1 MKTLATLSTLSALG
15 TSLVAAGAA
24 LFALSGPAHAATDL
38 ELWRLDCGSVVVKDL
53 SSFSDTFAYAGQTR
67 TLTDSCYVIRHGADY
82 LLWDT
87 GLPVA
92 LIGKAPDLSQPLA
105 PSLTIDIPTQLAKIG
120 IKPDQ
125 IGIVGISHNHFDHMG
140 QASTFAKA
148 TLMIG
153 AGDWESLHENP
164 LPFGVMPALVQP
176 WMDGKAKLDPVSGDR
191 DVFGDGSVM
200 MLAMPGHTKGETA
213 LLVKLPQSGPVLL
226 SGDVVH
232 FEEQIANNG
241 VPPFNIDRAESL
253 ASMERM
259 NGIAKQLNAKLIIQ
273 HDADDIKKLP
283 TFPASAR

>member
-1 MKTLATLSTLSALG
+1 MKTIATLSTLGASIL
-15 TSLVAAGAA
+15 AAGVG
-24 LFALSGPAHAATDL
+24 LLALSGSAQAAADL

-53 SSFSDTFAYAGQTR
+53 SSFSDTFAYKGESR

-87 GLPVA
+87 GLPAA

-105 PSLTIDIPTQLAKIG
+105 PSLSVDIPTQLAKIG
-120 IKPDQ
+120 IKSDQ

-176 WMDGKAKLDPVSGDR
+176 WMDGKAKIDPVSGDR

-232 FEEQIANNG
+232 FEEQIGNNG

-259 NGIAKQLNAKLIIQ
+259 NRIAKQLNATLVVQ
-273 HDADDIKKLP
+273 HDANDIGKLP
-283 TFPASAR
+283 AFPASAR

>member
-1 MKTLATLSTLSALG
+1 MKTLATLSTLGASIL
-15 TSLVAAGAA
+15 AAGVG
-24 LFALSGPAHAATDL
+24 LLALSGSAQAAADL

-53 SSFSDTFAYAGQTR
+53 SSFSDTFAYKGESR

-87 GLPVA
+87 GLPAA

-105 PSLTIDIPTQLAKIG
+105 PSLSVDIPTQLAKIG
-120 IKPDQ
+120 IKSDQ

-191 DVFGDGSVM
+191 DVFGDGSVT

-232 FEEQIANNG
+232 FEEQIGNNG

-259 NGIAKQLNAKLIIQ
+259 NRIAKQLNAKLVVQ
-273 HDADDIKKLP
+273 HDANDIGKLP
-283 TFPASAR
+283 AFPASAR

>member
-1 MKTLATLSTLSALG
+1 MKTIATLSTLGASIL
-15 TSLVAAGAA
+15 AAGVG
-24 LFALSGPAHAATDL
+24 LLALSGSAQAAADL

-53 SSFSDTFAYAGQTR
+53 SSFSDTFAYKGESR

-87 GLPVA
+87 GLPAA

-105 PSLTIDIPTQLAKIG
+105 PSLSVDIPTQLAKIG

-125 IGIVGISHNHFDHMG
+125 IGLIGISHNHFDHIG

-164 LPFGVMPALVQP
+164 LPFGVVPALVQP
-176 WMDGKAKLDPVSGDR
+176 WMDGKAKIDPVSGDR
-191 DVFGDGSVM
+191 DVFGDGSVT

-232 FEEQIANNG
+232 FEEQIGNNG

-259 NGIAKQLNAKLIIQ
+259 NRIAKQLNAKLVVQ
-273 HDADDIKKLP
+273 HDANDISKLP
-283 TFPASAR
+283 AFPASAR

>member
-1 MKTLATLSTLSALG
+1 MKTFATLSTLG

-24 LFALSGPAHAATDL
+24 LFALSAPAHAAADL

-87 GLPVA
+87 GLPAA
-92 LIGKAPDLSQPLA
+92 LIGKAPDLTQPLA
-105 PSLTIDIPTQLAKIG
+105 PSLSIDIPTQLGKIG

-125 IGIVGISHNHFDHMG
+125 IGIVGISHNHFDHLG
-140 QASTFAKA
+140 QASTFPKA

-176 WMDGKAKLDPVSGDR
+176 WMDGKAKVDPVSGDR

-200 MLAMPGHTKGETA
+200 MLSMPGHTKGETA
-213 LLVKLPQSGPVLL
+213 LLVHLPKSGPVLL

-253 ASMERM
+253 ASMERL
-259 NGIAKQLNAKLIIQ
+259 NRIAKQLKAKLIIQ
-273 HDADDIKKLP
+273 HDAGDIAKLP

>member
-1 MKTLATLSTLSALG
+1 MKTLATLSTLGASIL
-15 TSLVAAGAA
+15 AAGVG
-24 LFALSGPAHAATDL
+24 LLALSGSAQAAADL

-53 SSFSDTFAYAGQTR
+53 SSFSDTFAYKGESR

-87 GLPVA
+87 GLPTA

-105 PSLTIDIPTQLAKIG
+105 PSLIVDIPTQLAKIG

-140 QASTFAKA
+140 QAATFAKA

-153 AGDWESLHENP
+153 AADWESLHENP
-164 LPFGVMPALVQP
+164 LPFGVVPALVQP
-176 WMDGKAKLDPVSGDR
+176 WMEGKAKIDPVSGDR

-213 LLVKLPQSGPVLL
+213 LLVKLPQGGPVLL

-273 HDADDIKKLP
+273 HDADDVAKLP
-283 TFPASAR
+283 AFPASAR

>member
-1 MKTLATLSTLSALG
+1 MKTLATLSTLGASIL
-15 TSLVAAGAA
+15 AAGIG
-24 LFALSGPAHAATDL
+24 LLALSGPAQAAADL

-53 SSFSDTFAYAGQTR
+53 SSFSDTFAYKGESR

-87 GLPVA
+87 GLPAA

-259 NGIAKQLNAKLIIQ
+259 NGIAKQLNATLIIQ

>member
-1 MKTLATLSTLSALG
+1 MKTLATLSTLGASIL
-15 TSLVAAGAA
+15 AAGVG
-24 LFALSGPAHAATDL
+24 LLALSGSAQAAADL

-53 SSFSDTFAYAGQTR
+53 SSFSDTFAYKGESR

-87 GLPVA
+87 GLPAA
-92 LIGKAPDLSQPLA
+92 LIGKASDLSQPLA
-105 PSLTIDIPTQLAKIG
+105 PSLSVDIPTQLAKIG

-153 AGDWESLHENP
+153 AADWESLHENP

-176 WMDGKAKLDPVSGDR
+176 WMDGKAKIDPVSGDR

-232 FEEQIANNG
+232 FEEQIGNNG

-259 NGIAKQLNAKLIIQ
+259 NGIAKQLNAKLVVQ
-273 HDADDIKKLP
+273 HDANDIGKLP
-283 TFPASAR
+283 AFPASAR

>member
-1 MKTLATLSTLSALG
+1 MKTLATLSTLGASVL
-15 TSLVAAGAA
+15 AAGIA
-24 LFALSGPAHAATDL
+24 LFTLSGSARAAADL
-38 ELWRLDCGSVVVKDL
+38 ELWRLDCGSIVVKDL
-53 SSFSDTFAYAGQTR
+53 SSFSDTFAYKGESR

-87 GLPVA
+87 GLPAA
-92 LIGKAPDLSQPLA
+92 LIGKTLDVTQPLA
-105 PSLTIDIPTQLAKIG
+105 PSLSVDIPTQLAKIG
-120 IKPDQ
+120 IKPEQ
-125 IGIVGISHNHFDHMG
+125 IGIVGISHNHFDHLG

-153 AGDWESLHENP
+153 AADWESLHENP

-176 WMDGKAKLDPVSGDR
+176 WMDGKAKIDPVSGDR
-191 DVFGDGSVM
+191 DVFGDGSVT

-232 FEEQIANNG
+232 FEEQIGNNG

-259 NGIAKQLNAKLIIQ
+259 NRIAKQLNAKLVVQ
-273 HDADDIKKLP
+273 HDADDIGKLP
-283 TFPASAR
+283 AFPASAR

>member
-1 MKTLATLSTLSALG
+1 MKTSATLSTLGASIL
-15 TSLVAAGAA
+15 AAGFG
-24 LFALSGPAHAATDL
+24 LLALSGSAQAAADL

-53 SSFSDTFAYAGQTR
+53 SSFSDTFAYKGESR
-67 TLTDSCYVIRHGADY
+67 TLTDSCYVIRHGTDY

-87 GLPVA
+87 GLPAA

-105 PSLTIDIPTQLAKIG
+105 PSLSVDIPTQLAKIG

-125 IGIVGISHNHFDHMG
+125 IGIVGISHNHFDHIG
-140 QASTFAKA
+140 QAATFAKA

-153 AGDWESLHENP
+153 AGDWESLHEDP

-176 WMDGKAKLDPVSGDR
+176 WMDGKAKIDPVSGDR

-232 FEEQIANNG
+232 FEEQIGNNG

-283 TFPASAR
+283 AFPASAR

>member
-1 MKTLATLSTLSALG
+1 MKTFATLSTLG

-24 LFALSGPAHAATDL
+24 LFAFSAPAHAAADL

-53 SSFSDTFAYAGQTR
+53 SFFSDTFAYKGESR

-87 GLPVA
+87 GLPAA
-92 LIGKAPDLSQPLA
+92 LIGKAPDLAQPLA
-105 PSLTIDIPTQLAKIG
+105 PSLTVDIPTQLAKIG
-120 IKPDQ
+120 LKPDQ
-125 IGIVGISHNHFDHMG
+125 IGLVGISHNHFDHLG
-140 QASTFAKA
+140 QATTFPKA

-176 WMDGKAKLDPVSGDR
+176 WMDGKAKVDPVSGDR
-191 DVFGDGSVM
+191 DVFGDGSVT

-253 ASMERM
+253 ASMERL
-259 NGIAKQLNAKLIIQ
+259 NRIAKQLNAKLVVQ
-273 HDADDIKKLP
+273 HDANDIGKLP
-283 TFPASAR
+283 AFPASAR

>member
-1 MKTLATLSTLSALG
+1 MKTLATLSTLGASIL
-15 TSLVAAGAA
+15 AAGVG
-24 LFALSGPAHAATDL
+24 LLALSGSAQAAADL

-53 SSFSDTFAYAGQTR
+53 SSFSDTFAYRGESR
-67 TLTDSCYVIRHGADY
+67 TLTDSCYLIRHGADY

-87 GLPVA
+87 GLPAA
-92 LIGKAPDLSQPLA
+92 LIGKTPDLSQPLA
-105 PSLTIDIPTQLAKIG
+105 PSLSVDIPTQLAKIG

-153 AGDWESLHENP
+153 AADWESLHENP

-176 WMDGKAKLDPVSGDR
+176 WMDGKAKVDPVSGDR

-200 MLAMPGHTKGETA
+200 MLSMPGHTKGETA

-273 HDADDIKKLP
+273 HDADDVGKLP
-283 TFPASAR
+283 AFPASAR

>member
-1 MKTLATLSTLSALG
+1 MKTLATLSTLGASVL
-15 TSLVAAGAA
+15 AAGVA
-24 LFALSGPAHAATDL
+24 LFTLSGSARAAADI
-38 ELWRLDCGSVVVKDL
+38 ELWRLDCGSIVVKDL
-53 SSFSDTFAYAGQTR
+53 SSFSDTFAYKGESR
-67 TLTDSCYVIRHGADY
+67 TLTDSCYAIRHGADY

-87 GLPVA
+87 GLPAA
-92 LIGKAPDLSQPLA
+92 LIGKAPDLTQPLA
-105 PSLTIDIPTQLAKIG
+105 PSLSVDIPTQLAKIG

-125 IGIVGISHNHFDHMG
+125 IGIVGISHNHFDHLG

-164 LPFGVMPALVQP
+164 LPFGVMPVLVQP
-176 WMDGKAKLDPVSGDR
+176 WMDGKAKIDPVSGDR
-191 DVFGDGSVM
+191 DVFGDGSVT

-232 FEEQIANNG
+232 FEEQIGNNG

-259 NGIAKQLNAKLIIQ
+259 NRIAKQLNAKLVVQ
-273 HDADDIKKLP
+273 HDADDIGKLP
-283 TFPASAR
+283 AFPASAR

>member
-1 MKTLATLSTLSALG
+1 MKTIATLSTLGASIL
-15 TSLVAAGAA
+15 AAGVG
-24 LFALSGPAHAATDL
+24 LLALSGSAQAAADL
-38 ELWRLDCGSVVVKDL
+38 ELWRLDCGSVVVRTCRA
-53 SSFSDTFAYAGQTR
+53 FSDTFAYKGESR

-87 GLPVA
+87 GLPAA

-105 PSLTIDIPTQLAKIG
+105 PSLSVDIPTQLAKIG
-120 IKPDQ
+120 IKSDQ

-176 WMDGKAKLDPVSGDR
+176 WMDGKAKIDPVSGDR

-232 FEEQIANNG
+232 FEEQIGNNG

-259 NGIAKQLNAKLIIQ
+259 NRIAKQLNATLVVQ
-273 HDADDIKKLP
+273 HDANDIGKLP
-283 TFPASAR
+283 AFPASAR

>member
-1 MKTLATLSTLSALG
+1 MKTFATLSTLFTLG

-24 LFALSGPAHAATDL
+24 LFALSGPAHAAADL

-53 SSFSDTFAYAGQTR
+53 SFFSDTFAYKGKSR

-87 GLPVA
+87 GLPAA

-105 PSLTIDIPTQLAKIG
+105 PSLTVDIPTQLAKIG

-125 IGIVGISHNHFDHMG
+125 IGLVGISHNHFDHLG

-176 WMDGKAKLDPVSGDR
+176 WMDGKAKVDPVSGDR

-253 ASMERM
+253 ASMERLSR
-259 NGIAKQLNAKLIIQ
+259 IAKQLNAKLIIQ
-273 HDADDIKKLP
+273 HDAGDIAKLP
-283 TFPASAR
+283 AFPASAR

>member
-1 MKTLATLSTLSALG
+1 MKTFATLFTLG

-24 LFALSGPAHAATDL
+24 LFAFSAPANAAADL

-87 GLPVA
+87 GLPAA
-92 LIGKAPDLSQPLA
+92 LIGKAPDLAQPLA
-105 PSLTIDIPTQLAKIG
+105 PSLTVDIPTQLAKIG

-125 IGIVGISHNHFDHMG
+125 IGLVGISHNHFDHLG
-140 QASTFAKA
+140 QATTFPKA

-176 WMDGKAKLDPVSGDR
+176 WMDGKAKVDPVSGDR

-259 NGIAKQLNAKLIIQ
+259 NRIAKQLNAKLVVQ
-273 HDADDIKKLP
+273 HDANDIGKLP
-283 TFPASAR
+283 AFPASAR

>member
-1 MKTLATLSTLSALG
+1 MKTLATLSTLGA
-15 TSLVAAGAA
+15 SLFAAGMA
-24 LFALSGPAHAATDL
+24 LLPLSGSAQAAANL

-53 SSFSDTFAYAGQTR
+53 SAFSDTFAYAGQTR

-87 GLPVA
+87 GLPA
-92 LIGKAPDLSQPLA
+92 GLIGKAPDLTQPLA
-105 PSLTIDIPTQLAKIG
+105 PSLAVDIPTQLQKIG

-125 IGIVGISHNHFDHMG
+125 IGLVGISHNHFDHLG
-140 QASTFAKA
+140 QAATFSNA

-176 WMDGKAKLDPVSGDR
+176 WMDGKAKIDPVSGDR

-213 LLVKLPQSGPVLL
+213 LLVHLPKSGPVLL

-259 NGIAKQLNAKLIIQ
+259 NRIAKQLNAKLIVQ
-273 HDADDIKKLP
+273 HDAGDIAKLP
-283 TFPASAR
+283 AFPASAR

>member
-1 MKTLATLSTLSALG
+1 MKTFPTLSTLSALG
-15 TSLVAAGAA
+15 TSLVIAGAA
-24 LFALSGPAHAATDL
+24 LFAFSAPALAAADL
-38 ELWRLDCGSVVVKDL
+38 ELWRLDCGSIVVKDL
-53 SSFSDTFAYAGQTR
+53 SSFSDTFAYKGESR

-87 GLPVA
+87 GLPAA

-105 PSLTIDIPTQLAKIG
+105 PSLSIDIPTQLARIG

-176 WMDGKAKLDPVSGDR
+176 WMDGKAKIDPVSGDR

-232 FEEQIANNG
+232 FEEQIGNNG

-259 NGIAKQLNAKLIIQ
+259 NRIAKQLNAKLVIQ
-273 HDADDIKKLP
+273 HDANDIGKLP
-283 TFPASAR
+283 AFPASVR

>member
-1 MKTLATLSTLSALG
+1 MKTLATLSTLGASIL
-15 TSLVAAGAA
+15 AAGVG
-24 LFALSGPAHAATDL
+24 LLALSGSAQAAADL

-53 SSFSDTFAYAGQTR
+53 SSFSDTFAYKGESR

-87 GLPVA
+87 GLPAA
-92 LIGKAPDLSQPLA
+92 LIGKAADLSQPLA
-105 PSLTIDIPTQLAKIG
+105 PSLSVDIPTQLAKIG

-176 WMDGKAKLDPVSGDR
+176 WMDGKAKIDPVSGDR

-232 FEEQIANNG
+232 FEEQIGNNG

-259 NGIAKQLNAKLIIQ
+259 NGIAKQLNAKLVVQ
-273 HDADDIKKLP
+273 HDANDIGKLP
-283 TFPASAR
+283 AFPASAR

>member
-1 MKTLATLSTLSALG
+1 MKTIATLSTLGASIL
-15 TSLVAAGAA
+15 AAGVG
-24 LFALSGPAHAATDL
+24 LLALSGSAQAAADL

-53 SSFSDTFAYAGQTR
+53 SSFSDTFAYKGESR

-87 GLPVA
+87 GLPAA

-105 PSLTIDIPTQLAKIG
+105 PSLSVDIPTQLAKIG
-120 IKPDQ
+120 IKSDQ

-140 QASTFAKA
+140 QASTFPKA

-191 DVFGDGSVM
+191 DVFGDGSVT

-232 FEEQIANNG
+232 FEEQIGNNG

-259 NGIAKQLNAKLIIQ
+259 NRIAKQLNAKLVVQ
-273 HDADDIKKLP
+273 HDANDIGKLP
-283 TFPASAR
+283 AFPASAR

>member
-1 MKTLATLSTLSALG
+1 MKTLATLSTLGASVL
-15 TSLVAAGAA
+15 AAGVA
-24 LFALSGPAHAATDL
+24 LFTLSGSARAAADL
-38 ELWRLDCGSVVVKDL
+38 ELWRLDCGSIVVKDL
-53 SSFSDTFAYAGQTR
+53 SSFSDTFAYKGESR

-87 GLPVA
+87 GLPAA
-92 LIGKAPDLSQPLA
+92 LIGKAPDLTQPLA
-105 PSLTIDIPTQLAKIG
+105 PSLSVDIPTQLAKIG

-125 IGIVGISHNHFDHMG
+125 IGIVGISHNHFDHLG

-176 WMDGKAKLDPVSGDR
+176 WMDGKAKIDPVSGDR
-191 DVFGDGSVM
+191 DVFGDGSVT

-232 FEEQIANNG
+232 FEEQIGNNG

-259 NGIAKQLNAKLIIQ
+259 NRIAKQLNAKLVVQ
-273 HDADDIKKLP
+273 HDADDIGKLP
-283 TFPASAR
+283 AFPASAR

>member
-1 MKTLATLSTLSALG
+1 MKTLATLSTLGASIL
-15 TSLVAAGAA
+15 AAGAG
-24 LFALSGPAHAATDL
+24 LLTLSSSAQAAADL

-53 SSFSDTFAYAGQTR
+53 SSFSDTFAYKGESR

-87 GLPVA
+87 GLPTA

-105 PSLTIDIPTQLAKIG
+105 PSLSVDIPTQLAKIG

-140 QASTFAKA
+140 QAATFAKA

-153 AGDWESLHENP
+153 AADWESLHENP
-164 LPFGVMPALVQP
+164 LPFGVVPALVQP
-176 WMDGKAKLDPVSGDR
+176 WMDGKAKIDPVSGDR

-232 FEEQIANNG
+232 FEEQIGNNG

-273 HDADDIKKLP
+273 HDADDVAKLP
-283 TFPASAR
+283 AFPASAR

>member
-1 MKTLATLSTLSALG
+1 MKTLATLSTLGASIL
-15 TSLVAAGAA
+15 AAGAG
-24 LFALSGPAHAATDL
+24 LLALSASAQAAADF

-53 SSFSDTFAYAGQTR
+53 SSFSDTFAYKGESR

-87 GLPVA
+87 GLPTA

-105 PSLTIDIPTQLAKIG
+105 PSLSVDIPTQLAKIG

-140 QASTFAKA
+140 QAATFAKA

-153 AGDWESLHENP
+153 AADWESLHENP
-164 LPFGVMPALVQP
+164 LPFGVVPALVQP
-176 WMDGKAKLDPVSGDR
+176 WMEGKAKIDPVSGDR

-232 FEEQIANNG
+232 FEEQIGNNG

-273 HDADDIKKLP
+273 HDADDVAKLP
-283 TFPASAR
+283 AFPASAR

>member
-1 MKTLATLSTLSALG
+1 MKTLATLSTLGASIL
-15 TSLVAAGAA
+15 AAGVG
-24 LFALSGPAHAATDL
+24 LLALSGSAQAAADL

-53 SSFSDTFAYAGQTR
+53 SSFSDTFAYKGESR

-87 GLPVA
+87 GLPAA

-105 PSLTIDIPTQLAKIG
+105 PSLSVDIPTQLAKIG

-125 IGIVGISHNHFDHMG
+125 IDIVGISHNHFDHMG

-164 LPFGVMPALVQP
+164 LPFGVVPALVQP
-176 WMDGKAKLDPVSGDR
+176 WMDGKAKIDPVSGDR

-232 FEEQIANNG
+232 FEEQIGNNG

-273 HDADDIKKLP
+273 HDADDVAKLP
-283 TFPASAR
+283 AFPASAR

>member
-1 MKTLATLSTLSALG
+1 MKTIATLSTLGASIL
-15 TSLVAAGAA
+15 AAGVG
-24 LFALSGPAHAATDL
+24 LLALSGSAQAAADL

-53 SSFSDTFAYAGQTR
+53 SSFSDTFAYKGESR

-87 GLPVA
+87 GLPAA

-105 PSLTIDIPTQLAKIG
+105 PSLSVDIPTQLAKIG

-125 IGIVGISHNHFDHMG
+125 IGLIGISHNHFDHIG

-164 LPFGVMPALVQP
+164 LPFGVVPALVQP
-176 WMDGKAKLDPVSGDR
+176 WMDGKAKIDPVSGDR
-191 DVFGDGSVM
+191 DVFGDGSVT

-232 FEEQIANNG
+232 FEEQIGNNG

-259 NGIAKQLNAKLIIQ
+259 NRIAKQLNAKLVVQ
-273 HDADDIKKLP
+273 HDANDIGKLP
-283 TFPASAR
+283 AFPASAR

>member
-1 MKTLATLSTLSALG
+1 MKTLATLSTLGASIL
-15 TSLVAAGAA
+15 AAGVG
-24 LFALSGPAHAATDL
+24 LLALSGSAQAAADL

-53 SSFSDTFAYAGQTR
+53 SSFSDTFAYRGESR
-67 TLTDSCYVIRHGADY
+67 TLTDSCYLIRHGADY

-87 GLPVA
+87 GLPAA
-92 LIGKAPDLSQPLA
+92 LIGKTPDLSQPLA
-105 PSLTIDIPTQLAKIG
+105 PSLSVDIPTQLAKIG

-153 AGDWESLHENP
+153 AADWESLHENP

-176 WMDGKAKLDPVSGDR
+176 WMDGKAKIDPVSGDR

-259 NGIAKQLNAKLIIQ
+259 NGIAKQLNAKLVVQ
-273 HDADDIKKLP
+273 HDANDIGKLP
-283 TFPASAR
+283 AFPASAR

>member
-1 MKTLATLSTLSALG
+1 MKTLTTLSTLGASVL
-15 TSLVAAGAA
+15 AAGVA
-24 LFALSGPAHAATDL
+24 LFTLSGSARAAADL
-38 ELWRLDCGSVVVKDL
+38 ELWRLDCGSIVVKDL
-53 SSFSDTFAYAGQTR
+53 SSFSDTFAYKGESR

-87 GLPVA
+87 GLPAA

-105 PSLTIDIPTQLAKIG
+105 PSLRIDIPTQLGKIG

-125 IGIVGISHNHFDHMG
+125 IGIVGISHNHFDHLG

-148 TLMIG
+148 TMMIG

-176 WMDGKAKLDPVSGDR
+176 WMDGKAKIDPASGDR
-191 DVFGDGSVM
+191 DVFGDGSVT

-232 FEEQIANNG
+232 FEEQIGNNG

-259 NGIAKQLNAKLIIQ
+259 NRIAKQLNAKLVVQ
-273 HDADDIKKLP
+273 HDADDIGKLP
-283 TFPASAR
+283 AFPASAR

>member
-1 MKTLATLSTLSALG
+1 MKTLATLSTLGASVL
-15 TSLVAAGAA
+15 AAGVA
-24 LFALSGPAHAATDL
+24 LFTLSGSARAAADI
-38 ELWRLDCGSVVVKDL
+38 ELWRLDCGSIVVKDL
-53 SSFSDTFAYAGQTR
+53 SSFSDTFAYKGESR

-87 GLPVA
+87 GLPAA
-92 LIGKAPDLSQPLA
+92 LIGKAPDLGQPLA
-105 PSLTIDIPTQLAKIG
+105 PSLSVDIPTQLTKIG

-148 TLMIG
+148 TMMIG

-176 WMDGKAKLDPVSGDR
+176 WMDGKAKIDPVSGDR
-191 DVFGDGSVM
+191 DVFGDGSVT

-232 FEEQIANNG
+232 FEEQIGNSG

-259 NGIAKQLNAKLIIQ
+259 NRIAKQLNAKLVVQ
-273 HDADDIKKLP
+273 HDAHDIGKLP
-283 TFPASAR
+283 AFPASAR

>member
-1 MKTLATLSTLSALG
+1 MKTLATLSTLGASIL
-15 TSLVAAGAA
+15 AAGAG
-24 LFALSGPAHAATDL
+24 LLALSASAQAAADF

-53 SSFSDTFAYAGQTR
+53 SSFSDTFAYKGESR

-87 GLPVA
+87 GLPTA

-105 PSLTIDIPTQLAKIG
+105 PSLSVDIPTQLAKIG

-140 QASTFAKA
+140 QAATFAKA

-153 AGDWESLHENP
+153 AADWESLHENP
-164 LPFGVMPALVQP
+164 LPFGVVPALVQP
-176 WMDGKAKLDPVSGDR
+176 WMDGKAKIDPVSGDR

-232 FEEQIANNG
+232 FEEQIGNNG

-273 HDADDIKKLP
+273 HDADDVAKLP
-283 TFPASAR
+283 AFPASAR

>member
-1 MKTLATLSTLSALG
+1 MKTLA
-15 TSLVAAGAA
+15 SLFSLGAA
-24 LFALSGPAHAATDL
+24 LLALSAPARAAADL
-38 ELWRLDCGSVVVKDL
+38 ERWRLDCGSVVIKDL
-53 SSFSDTFAYAGQTR
+53 SSFSDTFSYKGETR
-67 TLTDSCYVIRHGADY
+67 TLTASCYLIRHGTDY
-82 LLWDT
+82 MLWDA
-87 GLPVA
+87 GLPAA
-92 LIGKAPDLSQPLA
+92 LIGKAADTSQAMAPALA
-105 PSLTIDIPTQLAKIG
+105 IDIPTQLAKIG
-120 IKPDQ
+120 IKPEQ
-125 IGIVGISHNHFDHMG
+125 IGIVGVSHNHFDHMG

-164 LPFGVMPALVQP
+164 LPFGVVPALVQP
-176 WMDGKAKLDPVSGDR
+176 WMDGKAKIDPVSGDR

-232 FEEQIANNG
+232 FEEQIGNNG

-259 NGIAKQLNAKLIIQ
+259 NGIAKQLNAKLVVQ
-273 HDADDIKKLP
+273 HDANDIGKLP
-283 TFPASAR
+283 AFPASAR

>member
-1 MKTLATLSTLSALG
+1 MKTSATLSTLGASIL
-15 TSLVAAGAA
+15 TAGVA
-24 LFALSGPAHAATDL
+24 LFALPGSAHAAADL

-53 SSFSDTFAYAGQTR
+53 SSFSDTFAYKGESR

-87 GLPVA
+87 GLPAA
-92 LIGKAPDLSQPLA
+92 LIGKAPDLTQPLA
-105 PSLTIDIPTQLAKIG
+105 PSLTVDIPTQLAKIG
-120 IKPDQ
+120 LKPDQ
-125 IGIVGISHNHFDHMG
+125 IGIVGISHNHFDHIG

-176 WMDGKAKLDPVSGDR
+176 WMDGKAKIDPVSGDR

-232 FEEQIANNG
+232 FEDQIGNNG

-253 ASMERM
+253 ASMDRM
-259 NGIAKQLNAKLIIQ
+259 NRIAKQLSAKLVVQ
-273 HDADDIKKLP
+273 HDADDVAKLP
-283 TFPASAR
+283 AFPASAR

>member
-1 MKTLATLSTLSALG
+1 MKTSATLSTLGASIL
-15 TSLVAAGAA
+15 AAGVG
-24 LFALSGPAHAATDL
+24 LLALSGSAQAAADL

-53 SSFSDTFAYAGQTR
+53 SSFSDTFAYKGESR

-87 GLPVA
+87 GLPAA
-92 LIGKAPDLSQPLA
+92 LIGKTADLSQPLA
-105 PSLTIDIPTQLAKIG
+105 PSLDIDIPTQLAKIG

-153 AGDWESLHENP
+153 AADWESLHENP

-176 WMDGKAKLDPVSGDR
+176 WMDGKAKIDPVSGDR

-213 LLVKLPQSGPVLL
+213 LLVKMPQSGPVLL

-232 FEEQIANNG
+232 FEEQIGNHG

-259 NGIAKQLNAKLIIQ
+259 NRIAKQLNAKLIIQ
-273 HDADDIKKLP
+273 HDADDVDKLP
-283 TFPASAR
+283 AFPASAR

>member
-1 MKTLATLSTLSALG
+1 MKTLATLSTLGASVL
-15 TSLVAAGAA
+15 AAGVA
-24 LFALSGPAHAATDL
+24 LFTLSGSARAAADI
-38 ELWRLDCGSVVVKDL
+38 ELWRLDCGSIVVKDL
-53 SSFSDTFAYAGQTR
+53 SSFSDTFAYKGESR

-87 GLPVA
+87 GLPAA
-92 LIGKAPDLSQPLA
+92 LIGKTPDVTQPLA
-105 PSLTIDIPTQLAKIG
+105 PSLSVDIPTQLAKIG

-125 IGIVGISHNHFDHMG
+125 IGIVGISHNHFDHLG

-176 WMDGKAKLDPVSGDR
+176 WMDGKAKIDPVSGDR
-191 DVFGDGSVM
+191 DVFGDGSVT

-232 FEEQIANNG
+232 FEEQIGNNG

-259 NGIAKQLNAKLIIQ
+259 NRIAKQLNAKLVVQ
-273 HDADDIKKLP
+273 HDADDIGKLP
-283 TFPASAR
+283 AFPASAR